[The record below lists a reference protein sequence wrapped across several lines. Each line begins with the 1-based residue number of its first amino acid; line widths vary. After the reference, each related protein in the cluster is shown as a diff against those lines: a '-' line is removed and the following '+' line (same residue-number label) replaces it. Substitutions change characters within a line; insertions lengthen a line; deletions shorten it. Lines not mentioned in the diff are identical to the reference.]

1 MTTQDPH
8 GAGAGAGAGAEAG
21 AGAGARAGAGASVSP
36 LDTVSPDAPRP
47 SESTVRIGLV
57 LPDAMGT
64 YGDDGNSLVLR
75 QRLRWRGYD
84 AEIVRITLEDE
95 VPDSCDVYA
104 VGGGEDAAQKLAS
117 QHLSES
123 PGLQRAVSRGVPVL
137 AICAGMQ
144 VFGEWFMVSDGSRA
158 SGLGLLDITTSPQA
172 TRSIGELVVEPQL
185 AGLSQPLTGFENHM
199 GATVL
204 GPSAAPLG
212 RVVSGT
218 GNGVPADAASSGAPG
233 PAASASSS
241 ATGSASSSATEPA
254 ASASRSATAAAPGSS
269 VEGVV
274 QGSIIA
280 TYMHGPVLARNPE
293 LADLL
298 LCRALGVDSLPP
310 VDIPAVEQLRRE
322 RIAAARR

>member
-1 MTTQDPH
+1 MSEQNTGAEIP
-8 GAGAGAGAGAEAG
+8 GAGGSGTNPDPRNAGG
-21 AGAGARAGAGASVSP
+21 RDAGASASP
-36 LDTVSPDAPRP
+36 LDTVAADSARP

-57 LPDAMGT
+57 LPDVMGT

-95 VPDSCDVYA
+95 VPDSCDLYT
-104 VGGGEDAAQKLAS
+104 VGGGEDEAQKLAS
-117 QHLSES
+117 RHLTAS
-123 PGLQRAVSRGVPVL
+123 PGLQRAVERGAPVL

-144 VFGEWFMVSDGSRA
+144 VFGEWFVVSDGSRA
-158 SGLGLLDITTSPQA
+158 PGLGLLDVTTTPQA
-172 TRSIGELVVEPQL
+172 SRSIGELVVAPQV
-185 AGLSQPLTGFENHM
+185 AGLTQPLTGFENHM

-204 GPSAAPLG
+204 GPDAAPLG
-212 RVVSGT
+212 RVTSGV
-218 GNGVPADAASSGAPG
+218 GNGVPAGQQV
-233 PAASASSS
+233 PA
-241 ATGSASSSATEPA
+241 G
-254 ASASRSATAAAPGSS
+254 GL

-280 TYMHGPVLARNPE
+280 TYMHGPALARNPE

-310 VDIPAVEQLRRE
+310 VEVPAVAQLRRE

>member
-1 MTTQDPH
+1 MSEQRD
-8 GAGAGAGAGAEAG
+8 
-21 AGAGARAGAGASVSP
+21 GASASP
-36 LDTVSPDAPRP
+36 LDTVSPDSPRP

-57 LPDAMGT
+57 LPDVMGT

-75 QRLRWRGYD
+75 QRLKWRGHD
-84 AEIVRITLEDE
+84 AEIVRITLEDA
-95 VPDSCDVYA
+95 VPDSCDLYA

-117 QHLSES
+117 RHLSGS

-144 VFGEWFMVSDGSRA
+144 VFGEWFVVSDGSRA
-158 SGLGLLDITTSPQA
+158 PGLGLLDVTTTPQA
-172 TRSIGELVVEPQL
+172 TRSIGELVTTPQL
-185 AGLSQPLTGFENHM
+185 AGLTRPLTGFENHM

-204 GPSAAPLG
+204 GPDAAPLG
-212 RVVSGT
+212 RVTSGV
-218 GNGVPADAASSGAPG
+218 GNGVPAGEAV
-233 PAASASSS
+233 PA
-241 ATGSASSSATEPA
+241 G
-254 ASASRSATAAAPGSS
+254 GL

-280 TYMHGPVLARNPE
+280 TYMHGPALARNPE

-310 VDIPAVEQLRRE
+310 VEVPAGEQLRRE

>member
-1 MTTQDPH
+1 MSEQNTGAEIP
-8 GAGAGAGAGAEAG
+8 GAGGSGTNPDPRNAGG
-21 AGAGARAGAGASVSP
+21 RDAGASASP
-36 LDTVSPDAPRP
+36 LDTVAADSARP

-57 LPDAMGT
+57 LPDVMGT

-95 VPDSCDVYA
+95 VPDSCDLYT

-117 QHLSES
+117 RHLTAS
-123 PGLQRAVSRGVPVL
+123 PGLQRAVERGAPVL

-144 VFGEWFMVSDGSRA
+144 VFGEWFVVSDGSRA
-158 SGLGLLDITTSPQA
+158 PGLGLLDVTTTPQA
-172 TRSIGELVVEPQL
+172 SRSIGELVVAPQV
-185 AGLSQPLTGFENHM
+185 AGLAQPLTGFENHM

-204 GPSAAPLG
+204 GPDAAPLG
-212 RVVSGT
+212 RVTSGV
-218 GNGVPADAASSGAPG
+218 GNGVPAGQQV
-233 PAASASSS
+233 PA
-241 ATGSASSSATEPA
+241 G
-254 ASASRSATAAAPGSS
+254 GL

-280 TYMHGPVLARNPE
+280 TYMHGPALARNPE

-310 VDIPAVEQLRRE
+310 VEVPAVAQLRRE

>member
-1 MTTQDPH
+1 MSEQNTGVEIP
-8 GAGAGAGAGAEAG
+8 GAGGSGTNPDPRNAGG
-21 AGAGARAGAGASVSP
+21 RDAGASASP
-36 LDTVSPDAPRP
+36 LDTVAADSARP

-57 LPDAMGT
+57 LPDVMGT

-95 VPDSCDVYA
+95 VPDSCDLYT

-117 QHLSES
+117 RHLTAS
-123 PGLQRAVSRGVPVL
+123 PGLQRAVERGAPVL

-144 VFGEWFMVSDGSRA
+144 VFGEWFVVSDGSRA
-158 SGLGLLDITTSPQA
+158 PGLGLLDVTTTPQA
-172 TRSIGELVVEPQL
+172 SRSIGELVVAPQV
-185 AGLSQPLTGFENHM
+185 AGLTQPLTGFENHM

-204 GPSAAPLG
+204 GPDAAPLG
-212 RVVSGT
+212 RVTSGV
-218 GNGVPADAASSGAPG
+218 GNGVPAGQQV
-233 PAASASSS
+233 PA
-241 ATGSASSSATEPA
+241 G
-254 ASASRSATAAAPGSS
+254 GL

-280 TYMHGPVLARNPE
+280 TYMHGPALARNPE

-310 VDIPAVEQLRRE
+310 VEVPAVAQLRRE

>member
-1 MTTQDPH
+1 MSEQHAGEGNPDPRD
-8 GAGAGAGAGAEAG
+8 
-21 AGAGARAGAGASVSP
+21 AGARREGASASP
-36 LDTVSPDAPRP
+36 LDTVAPDSARP
-47 SESTVRIGLV
+47 TESTVRIGLV
-57 LPDAMGT
+57 LPDVMGT

-95 VPDSCDVYA
+95 VPDSCDLYT

-117 QHLSES
+117 RHLSGS
-123 PGLQRAVSRGVPVL
+123 PGLQRAVERGAPVL

-144 VFGEWFMVSDGSRA
+144 VFGEWFVVSDGSRA
-158 SGLGLLDITTSPQA
+158 PGLGLLDVTTTPQA
-172 TRSIGELVVEPQL
+172 SRSIGELVVSPQVP
-185 AGLSQPLTGFENHM
+185 GLTQPLAGFENHM

-204 GPSAAPLG
+204 GPDAAPLG
-212 RVVSGT
+212 RVTSGV
-218 GNGVPADAASSGAPG
+218 GNGVPAGQQVP
-233 PAASASSS
+233 
-241 ATGSASSSATEPA
+241 TG
-254 ASASRSATAAAPGSS
+254 GL

-280 TYMHGPVLARNPE
+280 TYMHGPALARNPE

-310 VDIPAVEQLRRE
+310 VDVPAVEQLRRE

>member
-1 MTTQDPH
+1 MSIQDPQ
-8 GAGAGAGAGAEAG
+8 
-21 AGAGARAGAGASVSP
+21 GAGASVSP
-36 LDTVSPDAPRP
+36 LDTVSPASRRP
-47 SESTVRIGLV
+47 TESTVRIGLV
-57 LPDAMGT
+57 LPDVMGT

-75 QRLRWRGYD
+75 QRLTWRGYD

-117 QHLSES
+117 RHLSES
-123 PGLQRAVSRGVPVL
+123 AGLRRAVERGVPVL

-144 VFGEWFMVSDGSRA
+144 VLGEWFVVSDGSRA
-158 SGLGLLDITTSPQA
+158 PGLGLLDITTSPQA

-204 GPSAAPLG
+204 GPDAAPLG
-212 RVVSGT
+212 RVLSGT
-218 GNGVPADAASSGAPG
+218 GNGVPADAVSPGAS
-233 PAASASSS
+233 AAS
-241 ATGSASSSATEPA
+241 
-254 ASASRSATAAAPGSS
+254 RI
-269 VEGVV
+269 EGVV
-274 QGSIIA
+274 QGSVIA

-310 VDIPAVEQLRRE
+310 VDLPAVEQLRRE

>member
-1 MTTQDPH
+1 MSEQNTGAEIP
-8 GAGAGAGAGAEAG
+8 GAGGSGTNPDPRNAGG
-21 AGAGARAGAGASVSP
+21 RDAGASASP
-36 LDTVSPDAPRP
+36 LDTVAADSARP

-57 LPDAMGT
+57 LPDVMGT

-95 VPDSCDVYA
+95 VPDSCDLYT

-117 QHLSES
+117 RHMTAS
-123 PGLQRAVSRGVPVL
+123 PGLQRAVERDAPVL

-144 VFGEWFMVSDGSRA
+144 VFGEWFVVSDGSRA
-158 SGLGLLDITTSPQA
+158 PGLGLLDVTTTPQA
-172 TRSIGELVVEPQL
+172 SRSIGELVVAPQV
-185 AGLSQPLTGFENHM
+185 AGLTQPLTGFENHM

-204 GPSAAPLG
+204 GPDAAPLG
-212 RVVSGT
+212 RVTSGV
-218 GNGVPADAASSGAPG
+218 GNGVPAGQQV
-233 PAASASSS
+233 PA
-241 ATGSASSSATEPA
+241 G
-254 ASASRSATAAAPGSS
+254 GL

-280 TYMHGPVLARNPE
+280 TYMHGPALARNPE

-310 VDIPAVEQLRRE
+310 VEVPAVAQLRRE